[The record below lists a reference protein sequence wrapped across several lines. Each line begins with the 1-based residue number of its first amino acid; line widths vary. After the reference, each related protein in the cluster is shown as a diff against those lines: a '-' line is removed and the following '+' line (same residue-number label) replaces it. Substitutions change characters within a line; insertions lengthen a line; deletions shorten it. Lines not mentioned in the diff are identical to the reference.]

1 MESVITKLSFSGHET
16 FHCRS
21 LWLKKGYDFINSQ
34 NKFSNERAIAELGVG
49 KNMVSAI
56 RFWLKA
62 FGITNHEDQ
71 LLDDSP
77 AAKLFIND
85 YDPYLEDIASLWLLH
100 YSLVKTEKASL
111 YNLVFN
117 YFRKERVEFTKD
129 QLYRFIKRYCEE
141 TNTQYNENIVMKDVD
156 VLLKNY
162 LRPVQVSK
170 NIEDE
175 YSGLLIDL
183 ELIKAVRDEESGSSH
198 KYSFESND
206 RPEIPWQVILFAIL
220 DFSKERIISINDLMT
235 KPNGV
240 GLVFAMSAIGLIKA
254 IHEIVKHNPNIH
266 FTDDNG
272 IKEIRFDV
280 RPLKLKVLN
289 DYYAKK

>member
-1 MESVITKLSFSGHET
+1 MEAIATKLSFSGHET

-21 LWLKKGYDFINSQ
+21 LWLKKGYDFVSSK
-34 NKFSNERAIAELGVG
+34 NKFSNDRAIAELGVG
-49 KNMVSAI
+49 KNMVSSI

-62 FGITNHEDQ
+62 FGITDHADS
-71 LLDDSP
+71 LVDDAP
-77 AAKLFIND
+77 ASKLFLND
-85 YDPYLEDIASLWLLH
+85 LDPYLEDIASLWLLH

-117 YFRKERVEFTKD
+117 YFRKERIEFTKD
-129 QLYRFIKRYCEE
+129 QLYRFIKRHCEE
-141 TNTQYNENIVMKDVD
+141 TNTPYNEKIVVKDVD

-183 ELIKAVRDEESGSSH
+183 ELIRAVRDEESSSSH
-198 KYSFESND
+198 KYSIESGD

-220 DFSKERIISINDLMT
+220 DFSKERIIAINDLMT

-240 GLVFAMSAIGLIKA
+240 GLVFAMNAVGLIKS

-280 RPLKLKVLN
+280 RPHKWKVLGE
-289 DYYAKK
+289 YYDKK